1 MFLENITVLGV
12 LSVTATIS
20 TITLFFCGIPICV
33 NIYKRRSTKDISGA
47 PFLMGVLGASYWLR
61 YGLLKMDFAMIT
73 VNVTAVSLMASYLI
87 FYFFFTKP
95 KLMISLEISAVL
107 FMISIMAF
115 LVQIYG
121 HSIIHPLG
129 FACMTFN
136 IINFG
141 APLAGLRVVLRQR
154 SCETLPLPLCIA
166 NFAVSSQWCLYGVLI
181 KDIYLIIP
189 NGIGMSLAIIQLA
202 LFVIF
207 PMKEGKQAL
216 AKRLC
221 GIDCTS
227 SKKDVEAAK
236 GASEEPMKQPLDA
249 TIPLIKTEKL
259 KEGVEVAGKNPS
271 KKPWIAETISTKD
284 LGENDPIKKDS
295 KQATTDDAV
304 SMDGS
309 TTTEVTEFNQSS
321 ESALKNLDSPAKR
334 KKADTEGKNKAN
346 VAHPENES
354 NKDHCNSSDKR
365 EDKKEHGVVPVINTV

>member
-20 TITLFFCGIPICV
+20 TITLFFCGIHR
-33 NIYKRRSTKDISGA
+33 YFS
-47 PFLMGVLGASYWLR
+47 ASYWLR

-73 VNVTAVSLMASYLI
+73 VNVTAVTLMAAYLI
-87 FYFFFTKP
+87 FYFFYTKP
-95 KLMISLEISAVL
+95 KLMISLEISAVV

-121 HSIIHPLG
+121 HAILHPLG

-189 NGIGMSLAIIQLA
+189 NGIGMSLALIQLA

-207 PMKEGKQAL
+207 PMKEGRQPL

-221 GIDCTS
+221 GLDCTS
-227 SKKDVEAAK
+227 RKKDVEAGK
-236 GASEEPMKQPLDA
+236 GGNAEPMKQPLDA

-259 KEGVEVAGKNPS
+259 KEGVEVAG
-271 KKPWIAETISTKD
+271 
-284 LGENDPIKKDS
+284 
-295 KQATTDDAV
+295 
-304 SMDGS
+304 
-309 TTTEVTEFNQSS
+309 EF
-321 ESALKNLDSPAKR
+321 
-334 KKADTEGKNKAN
+334 G
-346 VAHPENES
+346 
-354 NKDHCNSSDKR
+354 
-365 EDKKEHGVVPVINTV
+365 

>member
-87 FYFFFTKP
+87 FYFFFTQP

-154 SCETLPLPLCIA
+154 NCETLPLPLCIA

-207 PMKEGKQAL
+207 PMREGKQAL

-221 GIDCTS
+221 GIDCAS
-227 SKKDVEAAK
+227 SKEDIEAAK
-236 GASEEPMKQPLDA
+236 GGS
-249 TIPLIKTEKL
+249 
-259 KEGVEVAGKNPS
+259 GKNAV

-284 LGENDPIKKDS
+284 LGEKDSMKKNS
-295 KQATTDDAV
+295 KQATDDAV

-321 ESALKNLDSPAKR
+321 ESALKNIDSSAKR
-334 KKADTEGKNKAN
+334 KKADAGGKSKADF
-346 VAHPENES
+346 AHPENKS
-354 NKDHCNSSDKR
+354 NNDGCNSPNKR
-365 EDKKEHGVVPVINTV
+365 EDKKERGAIPIINTV